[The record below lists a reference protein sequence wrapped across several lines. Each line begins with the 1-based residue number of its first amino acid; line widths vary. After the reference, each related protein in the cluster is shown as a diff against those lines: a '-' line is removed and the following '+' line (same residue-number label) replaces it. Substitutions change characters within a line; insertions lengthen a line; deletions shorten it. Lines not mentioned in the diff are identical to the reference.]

1 MKALVS
7 VEAGGPESLVFL
19 DVPEPAIGPT
29 DLLVRVK
36 ACGIN
41 FPDGLI
47 IRDKYQIRPPRPF
60 SPGSEISGVVEKV
73 GPAVTKFA
81 PGEHV
86 LARLGWGGMAEKIA
100 VAQERCLRI
109 DDDMPFEA
117 AAAFIFTY
125 GTAYHA
131 LIDRA
136 GLKAGDSV
144 LVLGAAGG
152 VGLATVQI
160 ASALGANVT
169 AATSSE
175 ERTALAKAHGAV
187 RGIVY
192 PRGPFSPE
200 DSRRLAASMREACG
214 LSGANIIVDPIG
226 GPFAEPALRAIARNG
241 RYLVVGFVA
250 GIPSIPL
257 NLPLLKSS
265 SIIGVEWGSFVR
277 ADPVAAERQGDAL
290 LAFYRQGKIKPVVS
304 QRLAWANAPLAIA
317 QLEQRAT
324 TGKLVVLLD

>member
-1 MKALVS
+1 MRALLS
-7 VEAGGPESLVFL
+7 VDAGGPESLVFR
-19 DVPEPAIGPT
+19 DVPEPECGPT
-29 DLLVRVK
+29 DVLVQVK

-41 FPDGLI
+41 FPDSLI
-47 IRDKYQIRPPRPF
+47 IRDKYQIKPPRPF
-60 SPGSEISGVVEKV
+60 SPGSEIAGVVEEV
-73 GPAVTKFA
+73 GTSVTRFA
-81 PGEHV
+81 RGQHV

-109 DDDMPFEA
+109 DDDMPFED

-131 LIDRA
+131 LVDRA
-136 GLKAGDSV
+136 GVKAGETV

-160 ASALGANVT
+160 AAALGATVI
-169 AATSSE
+169 AAASSE
-175 ERTALAKAHGAV
+175 ERVALACANGAT
-187 RGIVY
+187 RGVVY
-192 PRGPFSPE
+192 PREAENQRG
-200 DSRRLAASMREACG
+200 LAALFKEACG
-214 LSGANIIVDPIG
+214 PAGADIIVDPMG
-226 GPFAEPALRAIARNG
+226 GPFAEPALRTIARNG

-265 SIIGVEWGSFVR
+265 SIVGVEWGSFVR

-290 LAFYRQGKIKPVVS
+290 LNLYRQGKIKPVIS
-304 QRLAWANAPLAIA
+304 ETFAWADATSAIA
-317 QLEQRAT
+317 RIEQRT
-324 TGKLVVLLD
+324 SKGKQVVRIAP